1 MASFSNQQ
9 ENCKICGGNY
19 RDPRILQCW
28 DYFCKDCIGNIIQ
41 DESVTCPKCDHVT
54 AVHGRDGL
62 DKLVPY
68 NDCNVFTQKVNVV
81 LGKPVKERQKK
92 FCQECK
98 EKATYATKACLIC
111 WVNLC
116 DTCAAKHDK
125 VEKTL
130 KHKIHP
136 ISPHM
141 FCEKHGEK
149 GIQSFCMSC
158 KILCCPHCSMN
169 DHRQHDIEAIEAA
182 GDKFRQRIQQI
193 LNNMKSAKAE
203 HRVST
208 SVTSLLEKA
217 KYLQADFKKTI
228 TDTKQQLMSLLEKMK
243 KVEVEI
249 TEKLNENVK
258 TLEDMATN
266 MKDYMGSKDKLEC
279 HLTYL
284 IENASYPEVVGSE
297 NDLPK
302 YEISS
307 FEKVIHKE
315 IFEFPDFATQFR
327 DIKIQLDKCQKDL
340 DIGFTKHKVEGC
352 SDKPLTNLNK
362 TNGFTIGNNVYGLA
376 IDSYRERLVVRRQGT
391 TAPITVYDFQGQQLQ
406 VLGKDVEEI
415 ALSNCQGIAIDTKRD
430 LYILPMTNGSLL
442 TMDMNGIVMDTIKV
456 IDKPLRGVTY
466 CQTDFYVTSSDTTTQ
481 VYLID
486 PNTKQKVASFSP
498 NTTFSNPKNVR
509 SCQFTS
515 GGVTKPVI
523 VVSNCSNHCI
533 KVLDMSG
540 HLLHTY
546 GKEGKSGQG
555 DGELYHP
562 WGVCTDPG
570 GRIIVGDYY
579 NYRVV
584 SFWSEGDKDKFE
596 TLVSKDILSGYSNP
610 IVACDPVT
618 RRMFVAASNKPDIL
632 VFQG

>member
-1 MASFSNQQ
+1 
-9 ENCKICGGNY
+9 
-19 RDPRILQCW
+19 
-28 DYFCKDCIGNIIQ
+28 
-41 DESVTCPKCDHVT
+41 
-54 AVHGRDGL
+54 
-62 DKLVPY
+62 
-68 NDCNVFTQKVNVV
+68 
-81 LGKPVKERQKK
+81 
-92 FCQECK
+92 
-98 EKATYATKACLIC
+98 
-111 WVNLC
+111 
-116 DTCAAKHDK
+116 
-125 VEKTL
+125 
-130 KHKIHP
+130 
-136 ISPHM
+136 
-141 FCEKHGEK
+141 
-149 GIQSFCMSC
+149 
-158 KILCCPHCSMN
+158 
-169 DHRQHDIEAIEAA
+169 
-182 GDKFRQRIQQI
+182 
-193 LNNMKSAKAE
+193 MKSAKAE

-208 SVTSLLEKA
+208 SVKSLLKKA

-228 TDTKQQLMSLLEKMK
+228 TDTKQQLMSLLDKIK

-266 MKDYMGSKDKLEC
+266 MKDYMGSKDKLER

-284 IENASYPEVVGSE
+284 IENASDPEIVGSE
-297 NDLPK
+297 NEMPK

-307 FEKVIHKE
+307 FKNVILKE
-315 IFEFPDFATQFR
+315 TLEFPDVVTQFR

-362 TNGFTIGNNVYGLA
+362 TNGFTIGDNVYGLA
-376 IDSYRERLVVRRQGT
+376 VDSYRERLVVRRMDT

-406 VLGKDVEEI
+406 VLGKDVEGI
-415 ALSNCQGIAIDTKRD
+415 AGNNGQGIAIDTKRD

-456 IDKPLRGVTY
+456 IDKPLLGVTY
-466 CQTDFYVTSSDTTTQ
+466 CETDLYVPSSTDTQQ

-498 NTTFSNPKNVR
+498 NTTFSNPRNVR

-523 VVSNCSNHCI
+523 IVSDHNNHCV

-555 DGELYHP
+555 DGELHSP

-570 GRIIVGDYY
+570 GRIIVAEY
-579 NYRVV
+579 NTGRVG
-584 SFWSEGDKDKFE
+584 SFCPNGTDTRKE
-596 TLVSKDILSGYSNP
+596 LVCKDILSGYSYVV
-610 IVACDPVT
+610 VACDPVT
-618 RRMFVAASNKPDIL
+618 RRMFVASRNKPDIL